1 VAFNFLINSLQPLR
15 KTLRPL
21 RLNFTD
27 MLKIAHRGA
36 KAYEPENTLQ
46 AFQKALDLHSDGIEL
61 DVHLSADGHI
71 IVMHDDTIDKMTNGK
86 GDINSYTLAE
96 LKSFRIAGKFQIPTL
111 NEVFDL
117 VDKKCFINVEL
128 KNADTSKNVVSLIE
142 EYINK
147 KSWNYE
153 HFIISSFDWNALKEV
168 QNLNPNIPI
177 GVLTEEDLDMALAF
191 AETIKAKAIHPDFQL
206 LNKEKVLQIQEK
218 GFLVF
223 PWTVNS
229 EEDIQKVKSYQVNG
243 IISDNPDKI

>member
-1 VAFNFLINSLQPLR
+1 
-15 KTLRPL
+15 
-21 RLNFTD
+21 

-46 AFQKALDLHSDGIEL
+46 AFQKALELNSDGIEL

-206 LNKEKVLQIQEK
+206 LNKEKVQEIQKK

-229 EEDIQKVKSYQVNG
+229 EEDIQKVKSYHVNG

>member
-1 VAFNFLINSLQPLR
+1 
-15 KTLRPL
+15 
-21 RLNFTD
+21 

-61 DVHLSADGHI
+61 DVHLSADEHI
-71 IVMHDDTIDKMTNGK
+71 IVMHDETIDKMTNGK
-86 GDINSYTLAE
+86 GDINKYTLAE
-96 LKSFRIAGKFQIPTL
+96 LKSFRIAEKLQIPTL

-142 EYINK
+142 EYINEK
-147 KSWNYE
+147 GWNYE
-153 HFIISSFDWNALKEV
+153 HFIISSFDWNALTAV
-168 QNLNPNIPI
+168 QKLNPNIPI
-177 GVLTEEDLDMALAF
+177 GVLTEENVDDALAF
-191 AETIKAKAIHPDFQL
+191 AEKIKAKAIHPDFHL
-206 LNKEKVLQIQEK
+206 LNKENVQQIQEK

-229 EEDIQKVKSYQVNG
+229 DEDIQKVKSYKVNG

>member
-1 VAFNFLINSLQPLR
+1 MNI
-15 KTLRPL
+15 
-21 RLNFTD
+21 
-27 MLKIAHRGA
+27 LKIAHRGA

-61 DVHLSADGHI
+61 DVHLSSDGHI
-71 IVMHDDTIDKMTNGK
+71 IVMHDETIDKMTNGK
-86 GDINSYTLAE
+86 GDINTYTLAE
-96 LKSFRIAGKFQIPTL
+96 LKSFLIADKLQIPTL

-128 KNADTSKNVVSLIE
+128 KNADTSRQVVSLIE
-142 EYINK
+142 KYIAEEGWDY
-147 KSWNYE
+147 S
-153 HFIISSFDWNALKEV
+153 HFIVSSFDWNALKEV
-168 QNLNPNIPI
+168 QNLNSNIPI
-177 GVLTEEDLDMALAF
+177 GVLTEENLDTALAF
-191 AETIKAKAIHPDFQL
+191 AETIKTKAIHPDFQL